1 MFKILHQDSSSQA
14 RQGRLETPH
23 GIIETPIFMPVG
35 TQGTVKSV
43 SPHELNDLNAQIILG
58 NTYHLFVRPGTETI
72 KALGGLHS
80 FMNWQKPILTDSG
93 GFQVWSLAKMRKI
106 TEKGVEFQNHLD
118 GAKTFIGPETSM
130 EIQSALGSDI
140 AMLFDECPPY
150 PCDEEYASKSN
161 QMTLRWAERCKDWV
175 VKNEPKAGG
184 TSQNQLHFGIVQGS
198 IYSELREESAK
209 GLVDIGFDGYAV
221 GGVSVGEPENEMIR
235 AVENSVPFLPENKP
249 RYAMGLGTP
258 SQMLEMIARG
268 IDMFDC
274 VLPTRVARTGTVYT
288 SDGTLNL
295 KNNKF
300 LNDDQPIEKDC
311 GCYACKNGFSRGYIR
326 HLVRSEEILGIRL
339 TTLHNLYFYLNLMS
353 QARDAI
359 RNNTFEALR
368 IKYREYGK
376 F

>member
-1 MFKILHQDSSSQA
+1 
-14 RQGRLETPH
+14 
-23 GIIETPIFMPVG
+23 MPVG

-175 VKNEPKAGG
+175 VKNEPKAVG
-184 TSQNQLHFGIVQGS
+184 TSQKQLHFGIVQGS

-368 IKYREYGK
+368 IKYRQYGK